1 VRLGSKYLEFRHNA
15 MLFVMAAVALVP
27 FALGHLL
34 NQRLDLALV
43 VGLAAASFGLLAAY
57 VLWTRSVGLANC
69 LLMITGLVAIL
80 VAMQLQGIYAV
91 YWAFPL
97 ILAIYLLFALV
108 PAVVINV
115 LALGLLLPV
124 MVLQLPAAHS
134 SRLLVT
140 LALVS
145 VFTYLFARNVQE
157 SHEALERLAEVDPLT
172 GVANRLRLDETLQ
185 DCAERLARH
194 GLPTSL
200 LVLDVDHFKAINDQQ
215 GHVVGDRI
223 LAELGSILRARI
235 RRIDHVF
242 RYGGEEFVIVLSG
255 TDLLRASGVAED
267 LRRRNAQRRFPDG
280 VRLTVSI
287 GVAELDRNESATA
300 WLARAD
306 QALYAAKQGG
316 RNRVCLADR
325 PARASA
331 S

>member
-1 VRLGSKYLEFRHNA
+1 
-15 MLFVMAAVALVP
+15 
-27 FALGHLL
+27 
-34 NQRLDLALV
+34 
-43 VGLAAASFGLLAAY
+43 
-57 VLWTRSVGLANC
+57 
-69 LLMITGLVAIL
+69 
-80 VAMQLQGIYAV
+80 
-91 YWAFPL
+91 
-97 ILAIYLLFALV
+97 
-108 PAVVINV
+108 
-115 LALGLLLPV
+115 